1 MNSRGLRPIHPAES
15 NLCAIP
21 GKKGSCAML
30 GFLFGFNARLGR
42 MHFFLGTIVLAV
54 VMTAICFVIAAAIF
68 QQSPRGFRPTE
79 ADMMTWPAIVAIVFF
94 GFVSFS
100 LQAMRIRDIGW
111 DPVCVI
117 PGWIA
122 AAIVDGMIA
131 GRFPSWA
138 IEQGHHG
145 TIVGALINLVL
156 FGAMLFWPSG
166 DYDESGPTFDAAP
179 RKPEGS
185 MFGPRGASAPA
196 ARIAQATRADF
207 GRRG

>member
-1 MNSRGLRPIHPAES
+1 
-15 NLCAIP
+15 
-21 GKKGSCAML
+21 ML

-54 VMTAICFVIAAAIF
+54 VMTAICFAIAATVF
-68 QQSPRGFRPTE
+68 QQMPRGFRPTE
-79 ADMMTWPAIVAIVFF
+79 ADLMTWPSLVAIVFF
-94 GFVSFS
+94 GFVTFT

-117 PGWIA
+117 PAWIA
-122 AAIVDGMIA
+122 FALVDGLIA
-131 GRFPSWA
+131 TRFPSLS
-138 IEQGHHG
+138 IGQGHHG

-166 DYDESGPTFDAAP
+166 DYDDWTPTLAGPRAKPDDPARRQRAAP
-179 RKPEGS
+179 E
-185 MFGPRGASAPA
+185 

-207 GRRG
+207 GRRGY